1 MMNRVRVIGLIVFVV
16 QTVFLL
22 LIGIWAGLHQK
33 WFGMFIFFFLTVLFV
48 VFCMSAL
55 MTLKIDNC
63 FKRLEEIVF
72 EKSDTDR
79 SITKTSNQKGVR
91 KVNNVIKKIVSIL
104 SHIST
109 PVFLSLGMFFAIFRH
124 NWFWMGVLLVVC
136 IINHIIFHE
145 VLMALKIDACSK
157 RLEELISTD
166 KEGKASREQSGE

>member
-79 SITKTSNQKGVR
+79 SITKASNQKGVR

-124 NWFWMGVLLVVC
+124 NWFWMGVFLVVC
-136 IINHIIFHE
+136 IINHINVF
-145 VLMALKIDACSK
+145 LC
-157 RLEELISTD
+157 R
-166 KEGKASREQSGE
+166 